1 MCKVVAELLWKRRTL
16 QDRLYNGNTGQYWH
30 TQTSQPAQHLK
41 NAPDTESRKLNKRRG
56 DRIVITDSSR
66 LPVTLVG
73 YRGAFPNQAAAG
85 NFLLKYVSK
94 TGQQCRSW
102 GRATRCVSERNMP
115 THIKNHSC
123 SPIFSAVH
131 LPITWCK
138 CCQCTKNIRVWLQ
151 LNLIQRLSFF
161 QMQTLD
167 SFVSSSTFRRLR
179 PERVEAETSSSL

>member
-1 MCKVVAELLWKRRTL
+1 MCKVVAELLGKKRTL
-16 QDRLYNGNTGQYWH
+16 QDGLYNGNTGQYWH

-41 NAPDTESRKLNKRRG
+41 NAPDTESRKNWTNDVG
-56 DRIVITDSSR
+56 TESSSQIHVIFFRDFSR

-115 THIKNHSC
+115 THIKSHSC

-138 CCQCTKNIRVWLQ
+138 CCQCT
-151 LNLIQRLSFF
+151 
-161 QMQTLD
+161 
-167 SFVSSSTFRRLR
+167 
-179 PERVEAETSSSL
+179 